1 MYKKGESSMKHIS
14 EYWNPLVLFTLSVA
28 FLLAPLSGCDLQP
41 AQTKTIAQQA
51 GLFSVVGWIA
61 VDNPSP
67 EVLIQVKRVVG
78 TIQENSKD
86 VQAGQTYTEVLY
98 PALVSY
104 IDSNLESNYKP
115 LAKTG
120 ALSILGGIDMLF
132 AAHPDW
138 KKNQE
143 TAIGIVDSF
152 CLGAQNGLSMQAND
166 PTLLAARR
174 TAVLRSNILMN

>member
-1 MYKKGESSMKHIS
+1 MKHIS
-14 EYWNPLVLFTLSVA
+14 EYWNSMVVALLAIA

-78 TIQENSKD
+78 TIQENAKD

-104 IDSNLESNYKP
+104 IDSNLETNYKP
-115 LAKTG
+115 LVKTG
-120 ALSILGGIDMLF
+120 TLSILGGIDMLF
-132 AAHPDW
+132 ATNPSW
-138 KKNQE
+138 KANQ
-143 TAIGIVDSF
+143 TMAIGIVDAF

-166 PTLLAARR
+166 PTMLAARR
-174 TAVLRSNILMN
+174 TAILRSNIIMN